1 MANWILTAKQ
11 SVSSPIRG
19 RSDACVEPKNLEKGY
34 TLTVATQ
41 STGSPNHG
49 DVIGALILA
58 GFCKEEAEAYNG
70 SSWSNHF
77 EGRECGETD
86 FTQAEKQH
94 KAQYNRDAYS
104 AFKKSNNGN
113 VGDAST
119 TQNGSSTGNRGG
131 GILGGILSV
140 ISGISS
146 PSNNQQ
152 SNSTKKFEG
161 LFGGNK
167 KAEPAK
173 KFGGL
178 FGDETKVKPARQSG
192 GLFGGEKKAEPARQ
206 SGGLFG
212 GEKKAEPAKKSGGL
226 FGGDKKAE
234 PAKKSGGLLGG
245 GGGGSASKSRGMG
258 PALGG
263 KKKR

>member
-34 TLTVATQ
+34 TLTVAAA
-41 STGSPNHG
+41 STGGPNHK

-58 GFCKEEAEAYNG
+58 GFCKEEAEAYNAN
-70 SSWSNHF
+70 SWRNHF

-86 FTQAEKQH
+86 STQEEKQFRT
-94 KAQYNRDAYS
+94 QYNRDAYS

-119 TQNGSSTGNRGG
+119 TQNGSSTGGRGG

-146 PSNNQQ
+146 PSDNQQ
-152 SNSTKKFEG
+152 SNPTKKFEG

-173 KFGGL
+173 KF
-178 FGDETKVKPARQSG
+178 
-192 GLFGGEKKAEPARQ
+192 
-206 SGGLFG
+206 GGLFG

-234 PAKKSGGLLGG
+234 PAKKSGGLFGG
-245 GGGGSASKSRGMG
+245 DKKAEPAKKSGGLLGGGGSASKSRGMG

>member
-70 SSWSNHF
+70 SSWSYHF

-86 FTQAEKQH
+86 FTQAEKQFRT
-94 KAQYNRDAYS
+94 QYNRDAYS

-113 VGDAST
+113 VGDTST

-146 PSNNQQ
+146 PSDNQQ
-152 SNSTKKFEG
+152 SNPTKKFEG

-173 KFGGL
+173 KF
-178 FGDETKVKPARQSG
+178 G

-245 GGGGSASKSRGMG
+245 GGSASKSRGMG

>member
-131 GILGGILSV
+131 GGIFGGILSV

-173 KFGGL
+173 KF
-178 FGDETKVKPARQSG
+178 G

-245 GGGGSASKSRGMG
+245 GGSASKSRGMG